1 MLSET
6 FKDSDWTVNPKTN
19 KWWLKSQ
26 NNKDLKCKMFN
37 VIIIMDEK
45 SNTSQDMLFFNTVEI
60 SVMQNVF

>member
-1 MLSET
+1 
-6 FKDSDWTVNPKTN
+6 
-19 KWWLKSQ
+19 
-26 NNKDLKCKMFN
+26 MFN